1 MCTVCTVSVDDSVGL
16 VPTPSLPP
24 PLLPQADDGWFSSK
38 CRKVNHSQS
47 SLSFLVPSF
56 LSFSEEG
63 NYATYCRRSSQE
75 LSALIIYM
83 DALYIP
89 TYYLRIDL
97 RLTKCISGKIRQW
110 SYSNTPRNICK
121 PIPPPLY
128 SFLCTL
134 FLLPQIR

>member
-1 MCTVCTVSVDDSVGL
+1 ML
-16 VPTPSLPP
+16 
-24 PLLPQADDGWFSSK
+24 
-38 CRKVNHSQS
+38 
-47 SLSFLVPSF
+47 
-56 LSFSEEG
+56 
-63 NYATYCRRSSQE
+63 
-75 LSALIIYM
+75 
-83 DALYIP
+83 P

-110 SYSNTPRNICK
+110 SYSNIPRK